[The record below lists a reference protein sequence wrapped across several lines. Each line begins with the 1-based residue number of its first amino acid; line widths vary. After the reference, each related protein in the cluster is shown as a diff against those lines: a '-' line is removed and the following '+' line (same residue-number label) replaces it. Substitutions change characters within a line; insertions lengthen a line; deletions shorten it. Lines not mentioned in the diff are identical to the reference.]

1 MPRSDIDEDAVRR
14 RAYEISQR
22 DDAGSE
28 QENWERAERE
38 LEGESGSGPWAK
50 TSSGDAD
57 SITDS

>member
-1 MPRSDIDEDAVRR
+1 MDEEAVRR

-28 QENWERAERE
+28 QENWEERAERE
-38 LEGESGSGPWAK
+38 LEREAESGPWAK